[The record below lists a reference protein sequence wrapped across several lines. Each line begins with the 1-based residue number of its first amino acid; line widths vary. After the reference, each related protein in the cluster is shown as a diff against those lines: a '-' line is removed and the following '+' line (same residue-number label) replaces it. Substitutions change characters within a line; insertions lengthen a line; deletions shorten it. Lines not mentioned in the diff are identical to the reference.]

1 MPRWDFSNGE
11 NKLVVSS
18 PHFRRAL
25 NSGRLSFNSYILRVN
40 CGNLSRVPEGSTSW
54 RSDCD
59 QENRGMFAVAAA
71 AKSARKRREEERLSS
86 LFQRDE
92 ILSRIRVLDAF
103 LNEQQ
108 QESKFGLNLENHT
121 VDITRE
127 DLLKQINGLV
137 LVVKDRIAR
146 STSYRLAFWELYIQ
160 ASDTLHTCVCVCVC
174 VCVCLCVCVCMYV
187 YTYMFCSLPMF
198 CLGKVTFKGDTC
210 NLRFVVI
217 AFYAVYAGAG
227 HFKQQ
232 QFRTG
237 RSTLLNT
244 NTRNYFLR
252 SWWSWL
258 RYVFRCCR
266 QCCMHL
272 PSTGPGE
279 EF

>member
-1 MPRWDFSNGE
+1 
-11 NKLVVSS
+11 
-18 PHFRRAL
+18 
-25 NSGRLSFNSYILRVN
+25 
-40 CGNLSRVPEGSTSW
+40 VPEGSTSW

-146 STSYRLAFWELYIQ
+146 STSYRLAF
-160 ASDTLHTCVCVCVC
+160 
-174 VCVCLCVCVCMYV
+174 
-187 YTYMFCSLPMF
+187 
-198 CLGKVTFKGDTC
+198 
-210 NLRFVVI
+210 
-217 AFYAVYAGAG
+217 
-227 HFKQQ
+227 
-232 QFRTG
+232 
-237 RSTLLNT
+237 
-244 NTRNYFLR
+244 
-252 SWWSWL
+252 
-258 RYVFRCCR
+258 
-266 QCCMHL
+266 
-272 PSTGPGE
+272 
-279 EF
+279 